1 MTFVSRAHE
10 ITKPVLVTDDEV
22 IVRAAGAARR
32 VVTERAFDAAVPD
45 ELFAVTIISYCVVG
59 VRFPKVAE
67 VSVGEEGIAA
77 APFNVYV

>member
-1 MTFVSRAHE
+1 MTFVSRAHK
-10 ITKPVLVTDDEV
+10 IRKLVPVTADDV
-22 IVRAAGAARR
+22 IVRAAGAERS
-32 VVTERAFDAAVPD
+32 VVACRLFDAAVPD
-45 ELFAVTIISYCVVG
+45 ELFAVTIISYCVFG